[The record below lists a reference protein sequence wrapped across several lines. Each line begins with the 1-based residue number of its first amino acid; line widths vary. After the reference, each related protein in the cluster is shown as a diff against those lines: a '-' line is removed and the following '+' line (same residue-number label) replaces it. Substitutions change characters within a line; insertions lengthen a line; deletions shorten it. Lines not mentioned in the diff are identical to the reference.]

1 MNTTTAAIAA
11 LVTAAV
17 ALPATA
23 GVGPMPFSDDLTD
36 GMFDPNFNYDFSSD
50 FTGGGDFNELI
61 NGSGLCLCSDE
72 VSITFPGVSD
82 PVGLAQVDVADF
94 TGVGA
99 TNVTFIGTMG
109 SVNFSNTLVSASES
123 YQVTLADG
131 IGAITE
137 IRITAFESFLTN
149 VALRT
154 IPTPGALA
162 IFGAAGLA
170 AVRRRR

>member
-1 MNTTTAAIAA
+1 MNTTTAALAA
-11 LVTAAV
+11 LAAAAI
-17 ALPATA
+17 ALPAPA

-36 GMFDPNFNYDFSSD
+36 GSFDPDFNYDFSSD

-61 NGSGLCLCSDE
+61 NGSGLCICSDE
-72 VSITFPGVSD
+72 VSITFPGVAD
-82 PVGLAQVDVADF
+82 PVGLAQVDVTDF
-94 TGVGA
+94 TGIGA
-99 TNVTFIGTMG
+99 TNVTFVGTMG
-109 SVNFSNTLVSASES
+109 TKDFSNMLVSASET
-123 YQVTLADG
+123 YQVTQADG

-137 IRITAFESFLTN
+137 IRVSGFESFITN